1 MNSIVRLSLIYFF
14 LNKVLTGPM
23 NSTRD
28 PLENHN
34 FAFSSCTGLTM
45 HVKRSSQRI
54 KKKKKNKLGRN
65 TFQCYPNEG
74 KSTLAMGK
82 EQSLLLNGCYMI

>member
-1 MNSIVRLSLIYFF
+1 MNSIVRLSLIIFF

-23 NSTRD
+23 NSARD

-54 KKKKKNKLGRN
+54 KKNNKKINADGIL
-65 TFQCYPNEG
+65 F
-74 KSTLAMGK
+74 STIQMKA
-82 EQSLLLNGCYMI
+82 SLLWQWAKSKACCYMDAI